1 MGLRLLPF
9 RQYDEK
15 DVVNLFALTN
25 DAVLDSSTDDGSGS
39 NGVFVKISAG
49 NFDQDVITY
58 GTNRYLG
65 KTDYPFVASEMY
77 PTNPLEV
84 TPAVSGDI
92 PFGITLNQTAKN
104 DENGEKLLY
113 NPTKKE
119 ELQAVLPG
127 QSVPV
132 ATKGIFTF
140 SSNAFNGPVASYTI
154 GGTVQMDFAT
164 AGTITGGDK
173 ALSDPTSG
181 DFGIVIGTGSR
192 NAGKGTVNPSTADQ
206 FSGEYL
212 ILKI

>member
-9 RQYDEK
+9 RQYDEN
-15 DVVNLFALTN
+15 DVINIFSLNTDAALAN
-25 DAVLDSSTDDGSGS
+25 SSDDGSGS
-39 NGVFVKISAG
+39 NGVFVKVSNG

-58 GTNRYLG
+58 SNDSYLG
-65 KTDYPFVASEMY
+65 KTDFPVVGSDMY
-77 PTNPLEV
+77 PSNPLTI

-92 PFGITLNQTAKN
+92 PLGITLNQTAKA

-140 SSNAFNGPVASYTI
+140 SSNAFNGPVAGYTI
-154 GGTVQMDFAT
+154 GSTVQIDFAT
-164 AGTITGGDK
+164 AGTITGGDG
-173 ALSDPTSG
+173 ALAAGTSG

-192 NAGKGTVNPSTADQ
+192 NGGSGTAPVADQ
-206 FSGEYL
+206 FSGEFL
-212 ILKI
+212 VLKIG